1 LSLNIINV
9 AFFVQEGGLVVMNSV
24 QIASVFGLFIVSV
37 SSCSALA
44 DGPATGPTTSAFSQ
58 FNTRYGPFNLFDSRS
73 GYGQDVFPEPF
84 LVDDSDL
91 ESDEARLDWFHAE
104 GPDQGSDVI
113 TAEVEKGFGLL
124 TLELEVPFERDTSL
138 DIDPTNGVGVHSSV
152 QAFDN
157 LSLGARC
164 PVFQYVSTDG
174 FIDTTVG
181 TAIEVGVPVN
191 SPLSK
196 DTEIVPKI
204 FDDLALGKHFTVQ
217 TIEGYSTLLGPGD
230 DHNLETFEYGFVF
243 GYTLQH
249 DEVPLP
255 GVQQFIPIL
264 ELQGETELNK
274 DAPGHDSLLG
284 NAAFR
289 VNLDAIGDVQPR
301 LGLGYVFPIDK
312 GAREDFHWGVYTSL
326 VFEY

>member
-1 LSLNIINV
+1 MARTSRQAPLIQSIWV
-9 AFFVQEGGLVVMNSV
+9 F
-24 QIASVFGLFIVSV
+24 ASFIVLASACSV
-37 SSCSALA
+37 LA
-44 DGPATGPTTSAFSQ
+44 DDSVTGPSGGAPSSAAAQ
-58 FNTRYGPFNLFDSRS
+58 INKRYGPLNLLDSRS
-73 GYGQDVFPEPF
+73 VYGQDVFPEPF

-138 DIDPTNGVGVHSSV
+138 DIDPTTGVGEHSSI

-157 LSLGARC
+157 ISLGARC
-164 PVFQYVSTDG
+164 PLFQYVSSDG

-181 TAIEVGVPVN
+181 AAIEVGVPVN

-217 TIEGYSTLLGPGD
+217 TIEGYSTLLGSGD
-230 DHNLETFEYGFVF
+230 DRNLETFEYGFVF
-243 GYTLQH
+243 GYILQH
-249 DEVPLP
+249 DELPLP
-255 GVQQFIPIL
+255 DVQQFIPIF
-264 ELQGETELNK
+264 ELQGETVLNK
-274 DAPGHDSLLG
+274 DTPGHNSLLG

-289 VNLDAIGDVQPR
+289 LNLNAIGDVQPR

-312 GAREDFHWGVYTSL
+312 GARQDFHWGVYTSL

>member
-1 LSLNIINV
+1 MTRV
-9 AFFVQEGGLVVMNSV
+9 GGQFPLIQSTRIFAYLIALVF
-24 QIASVFGLFIVSV
+24 AR
-37 SSCSALA
+37 SALA
-44 DGPATGPTTSAFSQ
+44 DDSAAGPSSGPAQ
-58 FNTRYGPFNLFDSRS
+58 INTRYGPLNLFDSRS
-73 GYGQDVFPEPF
+73 VYGQDVFPEPF
-84 LVDDSDL
+84 LVDDSDF
-91 ESDEARLDWFHAE
+91 EEGEARLDWFHAE

-138 DIDPTNGVGVHSSV
+138 EIDPTTGVGEHSSV

-157 LSLGARC
+157 ISLGARC
-164 PVFQYVSTDG
+164 PFFQYVSSDG
-174 FIDTTVG
+174 FVDTTVG
-181 TAIEVGVPVN
+181 AAFEVGIPVN

-204 FDDLALGKHFTVQ
+204 FDDLALGKHFTLQ

-230 DHNLETFEYGFVF
+230 GRNLETFEYGFVF
-243 GYTLQH
+243 GYALQH
-249 DEVPLP
+249 DELPLP
-255 GVQQFIPIL
+255 DVQQFIPIF
-264 ELQGETELNK
+264 ELQGDTELNK
-274 DAPGHDSLLG
+274 DTPGHNSLLG

-312 GAREDFHWGVYTSL
+312 GARQDFHWGIYTSL